1 MGKGREEARR
11 RKELGTK
18 RERERENRHWREEE
32 NREK

>member
-18 RERERENRHWREEE
+18 RERENRHWREEE